1 MVAGD
6 VYLQHEIHSD
16 SDADKIHSV
25 QYTRTLAAGSGSWLW
40 LHPPLRTAPCPRRG
54 GGGLQLLQLQVVVVQ
69 LHAGSRPIGHG
80 SR

>member
-1 MVAGD
+1 MFICSTKFI
-6 VYLQHEIHSD
+6 QIQMQI
-16 SDADKIHSV
+16 KFI
-25 QYTRTLAAGSGSWLW
+25 QYSMHARWQLALA
-40 LHPPLRTAPCPRRG
+40 PPPPKLRTAPCPRCG